1 MNQNLEMILF
11 LTTDEYQCKRMKNK
25 KKSVLILGGSSDI
38 GVVVVKNF
46 SQLEWKITAHF
57 FKNKTSS
64 FITGNNCASSQPYP
78 AT

>member
-38 GVVVVKNF
+38 GVEVVKNF
-46 SQLEWKITAHF
+46 LHLEWKVTAHF
-57 FKNKTSS
+57 FKNKKKLEVLRKNSRAS
-64 FITGNNCASSQPYP
+64 F
-78 AT
+78 